1 MTKTCKW
8 YLHICGPPAVASV
21 CAIKVYISY
30 NNDFVACCR
39 EFYHPHA
46 FLCDK
51 EKAEKT
57 EKLIAYGISHLDF
70 DM

>member
-1 MTKTCKW
+1 MFER
-8 YLHICGPPAVASV
+8 
-21 CAIKVYISY
+21 AIKVYSSY

>member
-1 MTKTCKW
+1 MGHQ
-8 YLHICGPPAVASV
+8 LLLVFER
-21 CAIKVYISY
+21 AIKVSLY
-30 NNDFVACCR
+30 NNDFVACYR

>member
-1 MTKTCKW
+1 MDHQ
-8 YLHICGPPAVASV
+8 LLLLFE
-21 CAIKVYISY
+21 CAIKVGLY
-30 NNDFVACCR
+30 NDDFVACCR
-39 EFYHPHA
+39 EFYNPHS